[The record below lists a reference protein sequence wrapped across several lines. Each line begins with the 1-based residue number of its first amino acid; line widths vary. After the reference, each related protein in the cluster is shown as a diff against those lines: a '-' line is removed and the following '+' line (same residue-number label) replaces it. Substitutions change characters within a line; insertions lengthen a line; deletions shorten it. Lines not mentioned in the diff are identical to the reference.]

1 MAEGAAGALAAQVL
15 FEPLAPWLAQLSG
28 TAPPSLE
35 SLNRFLL
42 AAATPPLSGGGAPV
56 RFVAATTARIA
67 YEAHIFRTGCVPTR
81 PGNWH
86 DAFNAL
92 VWLAFPRAKAALNAA
107 HVQARSP
114 SARGPRRDA
123 LTHLDECGVI
133 VTAEDASLLDLL
145 RGFRWKALF
154 WKRRSEVERKLR
166 CFIFGHATCEHLL
179 APFRGLTGKA
189 VLYAVPPGWHA
200 GSWEG
205 QFADLDARLAADL
218 ADGFPARP
226 RDLQPLPLLGIPGV
240 VAGNA
245 KPDYYD
251 DEFQF
256 RPGRR
261 VSDR

>member
-1 MAEGAAGALAAQVL
+1 MIGVSGGEAGLLRLPMPPGGDPTGSLQEIVPQRFASAGLTNAAGRPLRLTVPSDDGLGYEERIWQKGELA
-15 FEPLAPWLAQLSG
+15 
-28 TAPPSLE
+28 
-35 SLNRFLL
+35 
-42 AAATPPLSGGGAPV
+42 
-56 RFVAATTARIA
+56 
-67 YEAHIFRTGCVPTR
+67 TR
-81 PGNWH
+81 PNCRH

-218 ADGFPARP
+218 ADGFPVRP